1 MMSLGFN
8 SKKLSN
14 VIILALL
21 MMVLPTVG
29 ANGCM
34 SIIGDYVWNDIDRDG
49 IQDVSEPGISDVTVT
64 LYDCAGNQIDTTTT
78 DANGLYSFTVAPGNY
93 YVEFTLP
100 SGMVFSPMDVGAD
113 DAIDSDADTVTGETA
128 CTTLAPGEND
138 LTWDAGMY
146 EPACIGDFVW
156 NDINEN
162 GIQDVSEP
170 GILGVTVTLYDCD
183 NNLIATTTTDA
194 NGLYSFTVAAGDYY
208 VKFTLPSGMVF
219 SPMDVG
225 MDNADSDADPTT
237 GMTLCTTLDPGEED
251 LTWDAGMYC
260 ITPPGTGTP
269 GYWKNHPEAWP
280 VGDITIGGVD
290 YTKGEAI
297 ENMQTPEKGDKTYTI
312 FRALVSAKLN
322 VLIGNDDSCIADTI
336 SEADAWMAFYGPV
349 GSGIRANRYAWK
361 VGEPLYEEMD
371 DYNNG
376 KLPCAFS
383 RD

>member
-1 MMSLGFN
+1 MNLEFN
-8 SKKLSN
+8 SKKLSSF
-14 VIILALL
+14 VILILL

-49 IQDVSEPGISDVTVT
+49 IQDVSETGISDVTVT

-78 DANGLYSFTVAPGNY
+78 DANGLYRFTVEPGEY

-100 SGMVFSPMDVGAD
+100 SGMVFSPMDVGTDNA
-113 DAIDSDADTVTGETA
+113 DSDADTVTGETA
-128 CTTLAPGEND
+128 CTTLDPGEND

-170 GILGVTVTLYDCD
+170 GILGITVTLYDCD

-194 NGLYSFTVAAGDYY
+194 NGLYRFTVAPGEYY
-208 VKFTLPSGMVF
+208 VEFTLPSGMVF

-225 MDNADSDADPTT
+225 TDNADSDADPTT
-237 GMTLCTTLDPGEED
+237 GMTLCTTLDPGEND

-280 VGDITIGGVD
+280 VEEITIGD
-290 YTKGEAI
+290 ETYTKEDAI
-297 ENMQTPEKGDKTYTI
+297 EIMQTSGKGDKSYTM

-336 SEADAWMAFYGPV
+336 FEADAWMVEYGPV
-349 GSGIRANRYAWK
+349 GEDVRGNSDAWK
-361 VGEPLYEEMD
+361 EGEPLYWLLD
-371 DYNNG
+371 AYNNG
-376 KLPCAFS
+376 KLPCAS
-383 RD
+383 HRD